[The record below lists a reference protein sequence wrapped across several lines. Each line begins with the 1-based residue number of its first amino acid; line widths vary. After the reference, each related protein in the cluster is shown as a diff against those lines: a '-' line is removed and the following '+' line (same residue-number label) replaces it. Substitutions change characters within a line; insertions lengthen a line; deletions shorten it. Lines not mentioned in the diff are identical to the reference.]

1 MKLSLFYLQFVL
13 CLVELLLL
21 CLVRG
26 QLPPRINIPG
36 AIPSPSSRNVASN
49 PRRPGSLRSKSSVAN
64 NAALV
69 HITPRTLEEPKPV
82 VEVAEDNLPDVY
94 LPHLLREQQ
103 LSTAQQ
109 AQFQQTVAAFLNNE
123 PSVLPDSPI
132 SHLIGNDE
140 DLVVTTPHYSTRFPE
155 RLLPLSSP
163 TPKSVYSDYGI
174 GANLINGGSHYSS
187 ERNQAVPT
195 AILSTT
201 PVRERINVIRSRP
214 PTREPK
220 IQYEVQ
226 PLSSP
231 VPARSKPSKV
241 KTIQPRLLVEQN
253 QLNVERYEGGAKER
267 RRPAVAQTI
276 RKWREENEDGSI
288 TWGYEND
295 DGSFKE
301 EIIGID
307 CVTK

>member
-1 MKLSLFYLQFVL
+1 MIF
-13 CLVELLLL
+13 

-26 QLPPRINIPG
+26 QLPPQINIPG
-36 AIPSPSSRNVASN
+36 AVASPSTRNVASN
-49 PRRPGSLRSKSSVAN
+49 PRRTGALRSKPSVTN

-82 VEVAEDNLPDVY
+82 TELTEENISDPY

-123 PSVLPDSPI
+123 PSILPDAPI

-163 TPKSVYSDYGI
+163 TSKSVFNDFGI

-187 ERNQAVPT
+187 ERNPQLFT
-195 AILSTT
+195 SILSTS
-201 PVRERINVIRSRP
+201 PVRERIKVIRNRP
-214 PTREPK
+214 SSREPK

-226 PLSSP
+226 PVPSP
-231 VPARSKPSKV
+231 VPARSKPSKA
-241 KTIQPRLLVEQN
+241 KSIQPRLLVEQN
-253 QLNVERYEGGAKER
+253 QLNIDRYESGAKER

-307 CVTK
+307 CVTKYVDQMYRATLITCA